1 MFVPSR
7 ISSSIKQNFL
17 KVNKK
22 LFQLIVFT
30 LITTHHSI
38 IILLYKLI
46 LRAFRIH
53 FTQVHANVTLIYV
66 LELYNK
72 RFRKEFENF
81 CVPGDFKIKS
91 TKRLRQQS
99 FDRINTIFQFKTN
112 NTFVASNGFWPQR
125 RCDEQEVCTYRLIG
139 ITGVKGRLGLNDFP
153 SFFFKFLAERQI
165 HAYLHDHFQK
175 SRILEKLRNNC
186 FSPQFFLLSPHLLS
200 ATYYFTDSKSVLID
214 TFCFSSS

>member
-17 KVNKK
+17 EVNKK
-22 LFQLIVFT
+22 LFQLIVLT

-53 FTQVHANVTLIYV
+53 FTQVHAKVTLIYV
-66 LELYNK
+66 LELYNE

-81 CVPGDFKIKS
+81 FCVPGDFGIKG
-91 TKRLRQQS
+91 TKRLRQQN

-112 NTFVASNGFWPQR
+112 NIVVASNGLWPQR
-125 RCDEQEVCTYRLIG
+125 RCAEQEVYTYHLTG
-139 ITGVKGRLGLNDFP
+139 IAGVKNRLDLNDFLP
-153 SFFFKFLAERQI
+153 FFKNSYQKDGSMHISTIIVKKAG
-165 HAYLHDHFQK
+165 FQK
-175 SRILEKLRNNC
+175 NSETT
-186 FSPQFFLLSPHLLS
+186 P
-200 ATYYFTDSKSVLID
+200 SVHS
-214 TFCFSSS
+214 FSSYHHISYQLLIISPILRVF